1 MFTNFQLKRLK
12 LNLDIVEK
20 PENRVHKLTDSNVSP
35 KLGLWLGLYAH
46 LTARTTVSKERSPL
60 YILTLSR
67 TDKDGIQADYLDL
80 DISISTNGFF
90 NCNLFDKRDDFKFKV
105 INYPCLNFSNI
116 PVQPAYGIYLSQ
128 LLRICRICSDINNFY
143 IAISK
148 ITKEF
153 LLKGF
158 NKCILFKYFVK
169 FVCQYELNGANLV
182 FYLSLPLFSKLNEVF
197 VIYF

>member
-1 MFTNFQLKRLK
+1 MLPTLQKLRLLAQTGAYSCWFWNKALYK
-12 LNLDIVEK
+12 LIDILYP
-20 PENRVHKLTDSNVSP
+20 PE
-35 KLGLWLGLYAH
+35 
-46 LTARTTVSKERSPL
+46 
-60 YILTLSR
+60 LTLSR

-80 DISISTNGFF
+80 DISISGNGFF
-90 NCNLFDKRDDFKFKV
+90 NCDLFDKRDDFKFKV

-158 NKCILFKYFVK
+158 NKCILF
-169 FVCQYELNGANLV
+169 
-182 FYLSLPLFSKLNEVF
+182 
-197 VIYF
+197 

>member
-1 MFTNFQLKRLK
+1 M
-12 LNLDIVEK
+12 
-20 PENRVHKLTDSNVSP
+20 
-35 KLGLWLGLYAH
+35 
-46 LTARTTVSKERSPL
+46 
-60 YILTLSR
+60 YIY
-67 TDKDGIQADYLDL
+67 I
-80 DISISTNGFF
+80 
-90 NCNLFDKRDDFKFKV
+90 
-105 INYPCLNFSNI
+105 YPCLSFSNI

-169 FVCQYELNGANLV
+169 FVCQYELEWCKFGV
-182 FYLSLPLFSKLNEVF
+182 LPQPPTVLKTE
-197 VIYF
+197 